1 VRPLSFGRVG
11 VEGRKRGVGAHLI
24 HEHKEGAFGLPS
36 RRPSPSRRTSE
47 TRLVLP
53 LPQPLFPAEAKTLQP
68 PTNGGLAH
76 ALARF
81 RCSRK
86 RRLSLTVAAGRSL
99 TSSSSSLLALSRR
112 SWELFRVSFLQPT
125 YGPGRP
131 SLRSALP
138 KRGLCRRGEQL
149 GLWTSH
155 TVDGGYYFLAQ
166 VFGVGS
172 HPSMIASRSISL
184 INAVGIRRRAGPSTP
199 RPFTELSFSTLF
211 SFLAFCLW
219 IKRTRHLQRANE
231 IQFSHLA
238 NLA

>member
-1 VRPLSFGRVG
+1 MVPSQRASCSKAASCSAHDFTRHTNVRPLSFGRVG

-155 TVDGGYYFLAQ
+155 GGWRLLLSGA
-166 VFGVGS
+166 GLR
-172 HPSMIASRSISL
+172 SRLSSFHDRIPVNISDQRC
-184 INAVGIRRRAGPSTP
+184 RRSLDA
-199 RPFTELSFSTLF
+199 
-211 SFLAFCLW
+211 
-219 IKRTRHLQRANE
+219 
-231 IQFSHLA
+231 
-238 NLA
+238 